1 VTRYDRI
8 GLTYTATRQPDPRIE
23 AAVWAALGDARSVAN
38 VGAGAGSYEPR
49 DRSVIAIEP
58 SQAMIEKRPDG
69 AAPVIQ
75 GSAEALPL
83 DSDSVDAAMAV
94 FTIHHWQDIRRGLAE
109 LRRVARRRIVILT
122 WDKSF
127 TGSFWLTRDYL
138 PELDDWTVGQLP
150 SIDDLETELGS
161 LERRSLPVPRDCR
174 DGFLRAY
181 WGRPE
186 AYLEQHVR
194 KNISQ
199 FNLVD
204 GVAVERG
211 IDRLARDLSSGGW
224 DRRNGHLRTLDSLDL
239 GYVLLIAT
247 RCASE
252 ERTEASGQLW

>member
-8 GLTYTATRQPDPRIE
+8 GLTYTATRQPDPRLE
-23 AAVWAALGDARSVAN
+23 AAVWAALGDSESVAN

-58 SQAMIEKRPDG
+58 SRTMIEKRPDG
-69 AAPVIQ
+69 AAAVIQ

-83 DSDSVDAAMAV
+83 ESDSVDAAMAV
-94 FTIHHWQDIRRGLAE
+94 FTIHHWQDIHRGLAE

-127 TGSFWLTRDYL
+127 AGSFWLTRDYV
-138 PELDDWTVGQLP
+138 PELEEWTVDQLP
-150 SIDDLETELGS
+150 TIAEIEAELGS
-161 LERRSLPVPRDCR
+161 LERRSLPVPRDCH

-194 KNISQ
+194 ENISQ

-204 GVAVERG
+204 RDAVERG
-211 IDRLARDLSSGGW
+211 IDRLERDLSTGRW
-224 DRRNGHLRTLDSLDL
+224 DRRNGHLRTLDTLDL
-239 GYVLLIAT
+239 GYVLLIWTET
-247 RCASE
+247 R
-252 ERTEASGQLW
+252 RRIV

>member
-23 AAVWAALGDARSVAN
+23 AAVWAALGDAESVAN

-58 SQAMIEKRPDG
+58 SSTMIEKRPDG

-83 DSDSVDAAMAV
+83 DSDSVDAAMAI
-94 FTIHHWQDIRRGLAE
+94 FTIHHWQNVRRGLAE
-109 LRRVARRRIVILT
+109 LRRVARRRIVVLT

-127 TGSFWLTRDYL
+127 ADSFWLTRDYV
-138 PELDDWTVGQLP
+138 PELEEWTVGQLP
-150 SIDDLETELGS
+150 SIDEIETDLGA
-161 LERRSLPVPRDCR
+161 LERRPLPVPRDCR

-181 WGRPE
+181 WARPE

-194 KNISQ
+194 ENISQ

-204 GVAVERG
+204 RDAIERG
-211 IDRLARDLSSGGW
+211 LDSLARDLSTGRW

-239 GYVLLIAT
+239 GYVLLI
-247 RCASE
+247 
-252 ERTEASGQLW
+252 RTETRGRIV

>member
-1 VTRYDRI
+1 MTRYDRI
-8 GLTYTATRQPDPRIE
+8 GLTYTATRRPDPRIE
-23 AAVWAALGDARSVAN
+23 AAVWAALGDARLVAN

-58 SQAMIEKRPDG
+58 SQTMIEKRPVG
-69 AAPVIQ
+69 AAPVLR

-127 TGSFWLTRDYL
+127 TGSFWLTRDYV
-138 PELDDWTVGQLP
+138 PELEEWTVGQLP
-150 SIDDLETELGS
+150 SIDDLGTELGP
-161 LERRSLPVPRDCR
+161 LERHSLPVPRDCR
-174 DGFLRAY
+174 DGFLRAF

-186 AYLEQHVR
+186 AYLERRVR
-194 KNISQ
+194 ENISQ
-199 FNLVD
+199 FNVVD
-204 GVAVERG
+204 LAAVERG
-211 IDRLARDLSSGGW
+211 IDRLARDLSSGRW

-247 RCASE
+247 SGVSE
-252 ERTEASGQLW
+252 EQAATELG